1 MNQVSLGSENERSTD
16 ASLPVVEQLE
26 EEEAATKEGKKKMAE
41 ILTPS

>member
-1 MNQVSLGSENERSTD
+1 MNYSSENERSTD
-16 ASLPVVEQLE
+16 ASLPLVEQLE